1 MMVNHD
7 IATVRE
13 FMFYARPQIMERLF
27 LQLIKK
33 NFDQPRKVPPPV
45 NYHKTLNPSL
55 FVPSTK
61 ISEKISPH

>member
-1 MMVNHD
+1 MVNHD

-33 NFDQPRKVPPPV
+33 NFDQPRKVPPPSELPQ
-45 NYHKTLNPSL
+45 NIESL
-55 FVPSTK
+55 PFCSL
-61 ISEKISPH
+61 H

>member
-1 MMVNHD
+1 MVNHD

-33 NFDQPRKVPPPV
+33 KLTSLEKFPPSELPQ
-45 NYHKTLNPSL
+45 NIESL
-55 FVPSTK
+55 PFCSL
-61 ISEKISPH
+61 H